1 MALFEQEQQQTQ
13 YSKLGYM
20 TDLQFHEY
28 KLAIETYENF
38 YGDRNINYEIKK
50 KKKKKEK
57 KLGCEFIR
65 IDPDKEDFE
74 VHKKP
79 SVK

>member
-50 KKKKKEK
+50 KKET

>member
-1 MALFEQEQQQTQ
+1 
-13 YSKLGYM
+13 M

-38 YGDRNINYEIKK
+38 YGDRNINYEIKRQK
-50 KKKKKEK
+50 K

>member
-1 MALFEQEQQQTQ
+1 
-13 YSKLGYM
+13 M

-50 KKKKKEK
+50 KKKKKK
-57 KLGCEFIR
+57 KR
-65 IDPDKEDFE
+65 
-74 VHKKP
+74 KKTWL
-79 SVK
+79 